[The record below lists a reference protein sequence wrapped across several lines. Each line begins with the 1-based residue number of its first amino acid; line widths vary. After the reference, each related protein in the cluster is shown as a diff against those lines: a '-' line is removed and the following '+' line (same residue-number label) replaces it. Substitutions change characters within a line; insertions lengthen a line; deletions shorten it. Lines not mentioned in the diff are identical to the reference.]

1 MKLFL
6 IYTLM
11 NVFSNVPAETNI
23 EISAETVI
31 SAIAKDDFEFMENAF
46 KQKRLNPNQRYN
58 GKTLLIHA
66 VLHDKAEMVN
76 LLVTQ
81 GARLD
86 IPGDEGLTPMEHAQK
101 TQAIH
106 ALAELIVITA

>member
-11 NVFSNVPAETNI
+11 NVFSNVPAEVNI

-31 SAIAKDDFEFMENAF
+31 TAIAKDDFEFMESAL
-46 KQKRLNPNQRYN
+46 KQRLLNPNQRYN

-76 LLVTQ
+76 LLVAR

-86 IPGDEGLTPMEHAQK
+86 IPGDEGLTPMEYAQK
-101 TQAIH
+101 IQAIH
-106 ALAELIVITA
+106 ALAELIVIAA